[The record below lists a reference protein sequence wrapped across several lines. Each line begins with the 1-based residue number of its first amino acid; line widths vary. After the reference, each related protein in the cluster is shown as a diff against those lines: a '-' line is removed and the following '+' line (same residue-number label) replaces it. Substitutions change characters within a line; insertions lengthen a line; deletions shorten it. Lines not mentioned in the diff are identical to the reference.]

1 MDAALL
7 ANERI
12 ILSQPARLLLG
23 MEQAPQSPAPA
34 IEPFGAMRGTAAAL
48 ARFIQGQP
56 IDGQL
61 YLTNYRFY
69 FESHGDNW
77 SKGTYSIFLPTIESE
92 YERDGI
98 LSDELRIES
107 KSASHRFVVRNAKE
121 FVDALEDPARDKAD
135 VDVLRIYVPAEL
147 ERVSAGSAALWKGE
161 HPSAEVLSS
170 LEAAV
175 ADKQANALAA
185 LGVLTALEL
194 FV

>member
-23 MEQAPQSPAPA
+23 VEAPTDAPAPA

-69 FESHGDNW
+69 FESHGENW
-77 SKGTYSIFLPTIESE
+77 AQGSYSIFLPTIVSE

-107 KSASHRFVVRNAKE
+107 QSASHRFVVRNAKE
-121 FVDALEDPARDKAD
+121 FVDALEDPQRKRPDAE
-135 VDVLRIYVPAEL
+135 VLRIYARAEMD
-147 ERVSAGSAALWKGE
+147 RVSAGAKHLWQGE
-161 HPSAEVLSS
+161 HPSPEVLAG
-170 LEAAV
+170 LEGAV
-175 ADKQANALAA
+175 EGKQANALAA

>member
-7 ANERI
+7 PNERI

-23 MEQAPQSPAPA
+23 MDQGIQSPAPA
-34 IEPFGAMRGTAAAL
+34 IEPFGAMRGTASAL
-48 ARFIQGQP
+48 ARFIQEQP

-69 FESHGDNW
+69 FESHGENW
-77 SKGTYSIFLPTIESE
+77 AKGSYSIFLPTIESE

-107 KSASHRFVVRNAKE
+107 KAASHRFVVRNASE
-121 FVDALEDPARDKAD
+121 FVDALNDPQRGA
-135 VDVLRIYVPAEL
+135 VDPEVLRIYVPAEL
-147 ERVSAGSAALWKGE
+147 ERVSAGAAVLWKGE
-161 HPSAEVLSS
+161 HPSAEVLSG
-170 LEAAV
+170 LEDAV
-175 ADKQANALAA
+175 EGKQANTLAA